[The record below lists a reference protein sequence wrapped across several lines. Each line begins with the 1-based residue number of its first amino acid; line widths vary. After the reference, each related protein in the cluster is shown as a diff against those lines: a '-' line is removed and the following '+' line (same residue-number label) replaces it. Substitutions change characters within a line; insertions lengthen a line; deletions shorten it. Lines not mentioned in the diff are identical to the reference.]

1 MESERSGETLEGDGM
16 PRSLVGWRTAFF
28 LGLITLALGVVVIF
42 RPTQSLNAIAVLLG
56 VAMIVSGIYHIARAL
71 DETEQERVWRG
82 IVGVLFIL
90 AGLVL
95 IRHLHLSLALIALF
109 IGFTWIIQGIASLME
124 SFAHGRRRA
133 ELGWSVFF
141 GIVSLIAGI
150 VVISAPITSLTAL
163 TLFMGAWFIVMGAL
177 EMLGSLAFR
186 RSVTTRGTEHVS
198 VPGQRAGT
206 ASGTAPTRDAA
217 STVSPPAGQSGS

>member
-1 MESERSGETLEGDGM
+1 MESERSGETLADDGM

-56 VAMIVSGIYHIARAL
+56 VAMIISGIYHIARAL
-71 DETEQERVWRG
+71 DETEQDRVWRG

-124 SFAHGRRRA
+124 SFARGRRRA

-150 VVISAPITSLTAL
+150 VVISAPITSLKAL

-186 RSVTTRGTEHVS
+186 SVTRRSTEQVS
-198 VPGQRAGT
+198 VPGPRAGT
-206 ASGTAPTRDAA
+206 ASGTAPGRDAA